1 VCVCVCVCFD
11 DGYSQGASLKCFLA
25 FTYAVTV
32 TVTVSFIQT
41 TNRNQKTC
49 TTKPR
54 PSSSSSA
61 QASTGFYADS
71 GQLHA
76 FWQRGT
82 RLLQVLQANAQG
94 TKQQHL
100 VLGTVYFN
108 ACVCLRGSQRLE
120 CFFLDTCNLIY
131 LLGASSLTER
141 KDHGCCVSLHVFPC
155 TCPVEMKLW
164 ILCDPCSSLAQFN
177 QNKKS
182 HSQQYSP
189 EGFPVAPC
197 S

>member
-1 VCVCVCVCFD
+1 VCVCVCFD

-108 ACVCLRGSQRLE
+108 ACVCLSLCCSVSSWVLVTSSISWAPRVSQKEKIMDAVCCSLFPHVRV
-120 CFFLDTCNLIY
+120 
-131 LLGASSLTER
+131 LL
-141 KDHGCCVSLHVFPC
+141 K
-155 TCPVEMKLW
+155 
-164 ILCDPCSSLAQFN
+164 
-177 QNKKS
+177 
-182 HSQQYSP
+182 
-189 EGFPVAPC
+189 
-197 S
+197 